1 MKRMKVRPMDDN
13 RLINELESK
22 HMICILMFLRRNGPS
37 SKTVV
42 YEGVSKNPRM
52 PEKLKGLVRLGLVT
66 VDDSISPSR
75 VELTQV
81 GEEVADHLIAVR
93 ELLNGSAE

>member
-1 MKRMKVRPMDDN
+1 MEMKVQTMDDN
-13 RLINELESK
+13 TRITELESK

-52 PEKLKGLVRLGLVT
+52 PEKLKGLVKLGLVT
-66 VDDSISPSR
+66 IDDSTSPSR
-75 VELTQV
+75 VELTSV
-81 GEEVADHLIAVR
+81 GKEVADHLIAVR
-93 ELLNGSAE
+93 ELLNGSVE